1 MSSRF
6 INGAKYALAQAIS
19 AASAI
24 TAITNADP
32 AVASAGVLP
41 ADGDILII
49 ESGWVELNETVA
61 RANAP
66 AAGTFQL
73 EGVDTT
79 DDVRFP
85 TGEGEGTYR
94 IASDFVSLSQVR
106 DVVDSGGE
114 QQFFNYQYVE
124 DSSSKQ
130 RSKPTFK
137 NALTTTITLDYDPD
151 LPWYAA
157 LIEADRTREPVVL
170 RETLPNG
177 DVIYYYGYV
186 SFNKQPT
193 RGLNQNMTNTA
204 TFTYIAE
211 PIRYAAA

>member
-6 INGAKYALAQAIS
+6 INGAKYALATSI
-19 AASAI
+19 AAAVAI
-24 TAITNADP
+24 TAVTNADP
-32 AVASAGVLP
+32 AVASTAVLP
-41 ADGDILII
+41 ADGDILIL
-49 ESGWVELNETVA
+49 ESGWVELHETVA

-79 DDVRFP
+79 DVIRFP
-85 TGEGEGTYR
+85 AGEGAGTY
-94 IASDFVSLSQVR
+94 AVVSDFVGLSQVR

-114 QQFFNYQYVE
+114 QQFFNWQYVE
-124 DSSSKQ
+124 DQSSRQ

-137 NALTTTITLDYDPD
+137 NAMTTTITLDYDPD

-157 LIEADRTREPVVL
+157 LVEADRRREPVVL

-177 DVIYYYGYV
+177 DVIYYYCYV

-193 RGLNQNMTNTA
+193 RALNQNMTNTA
-204 TFTYIAE
+204 TFTTIAE
-211 PIRYAAA
+211 PMRYAA